1 MIDFTVEIAKKL
13 GLPTWKVKNSIELLE
28 EGKTIPFIARY
39 RKEKTG
45 ELNEV
50 QIREIAD
57 MLEYLKKLETRKEE
71 VLRLISEKGKLTP
84 ELEKAIKTSESLQEV
99 EDLYLPY
106 KTRKKTKADIARE
119 KGLEPLAEYLL
130 SAKSRDDNFVQ
141 SFISEGKG
149 IASIE
154 EALVGAKDIIAEK
167 ISHNVEIRG
176 FLRTLFS
183 EKGIV
188 KCSRGD
194 AEDPKG
200 IYRDYYDF
208 SQPIKKIPSHRILAI
223 FRGEREKVLKVTLS
237 LPFDPGPSLQKKLGI
252 SSSLAYFSELLEAL
266 KDSYER
272 LLKPSIERE
281 VRSELKA
288 SAEDRAIKVFAK
300 NLRNLLLQPPMGE
313 KVVMG
318 IDPGYRTGC
327 KIAVVGKDSS
337 VLYHDTIYPTP
348 PRNDKKS
355 AQMKVANAVRLLGVE
370 IIAIGNGTASRET
383 ASFVAETIK
392 TCNLNCKFMI
402 VSEAGASVYSASKTA
417 TEELPEYD
425 VTTRGAISIARRVQ
439 DPLAEYVK
447 IPPESIGVG
456 MYQHDVSR
464 KNLKKAL
471 DREVESVVN
480 YVGVNLNT
488 ASEHLLKYISG
499 LNARMARNIVE
510 YRKQV
515 GLFKK
520 REDLLKVKGIGNKA
534 FEQAAGFC
542 RIIDG
547 EEPLDNTIV
556 HPESYHIA
564 REVLKEVGILPEEI
578 IRKREEL
585 RRKLEEFDI
594 ESFVKKAG
602 FNPITVKEVVKALKN
617 PGLDPREELPKPILH
632 DDVLSIEDLRPDM
645 ELEGT
650 VRNVVDF
657 GAFVDI
663 GVKQDGL
670 IHKTRMGKN
679 VYDPLEVLSVGQI
692 VKVKVLSIDLERE
705 RIALEL
711 VEKRF

>member
-288 SAEDRAIKVFAK
+288 FF
-300 NLRNLLLQPPMGE
+300 
-313 KVVMG
+313 
-318 IDPGYRTGC
+318 T
-327 KIAVVGKDSS
+327 SS
-337 VLYHDTIYPTP
+337 
-348 PRNDKKS
+348 
-355 AQMKVANAVRLLGVE
+355 
-370 IIAIGNGTASRET
+370 
-383 ASFVAETIK
+383 
-392 TCNLNCKFMI
+392 
-402 VSEAGASVYSASKTA
+402 
-417 TEELPEYD
+417 
-425 VTTRGAISIARRVQ
+425 
-439 DPLAEYVK
+439 
-447 IPPESIGVG
+447 
-456 MYQHDVSR
+456 
-464 KNLKKAL
+464 
-471 DREVESVVN
+471 
-480 YVGVNLNT
+480 
-488 ASEHLLKYISG
+488 
-499 LNARMARNIVE
+499 
-510 YRKQV
+510 
-515 GLFKK
+515 
-520 REDLLKVKGIGNKA
+520 
-534 FEQAAGFC
+534 
-542 RIIDG
+542 
-547 EEPLDNTIV
+547 
-556 HPESYHIA
+556 
-564 REVLKEVGILPEEI
+564 
-578 IRKREEL
+578 
-585 RRKLEEFDI
+585 
-594 ESFVKKAG
+594 
-602 FNPITVKEVVKALKN
+602 
-617 PGLDPREELPKPILH
+617 
-632 DDVLSIEDLRPDM
+632 
-645 ELEGT
+645 
-650 VRNVVDF
+650 
-657 GAFVDI
+657 
-663 GVKQDGL
+663 
-670 IHKTRMGKN
+670 
-679 VYDPLEVLSVGQI
+679 
-692 VKVKVLSIDLERE
+692 
-705 RIALEL
+705 
-711 VEKRF
+711 

>member
-50 QIREIAD
+50 QLREID
-57 MLEYLKKLETRKEE
+57 DILEYLKKLEARKEE
-71 VLRLISEKGKLTP
+71 VLRLIEEKGKLTP
-84 ELEKAIKTSESLQEV
+84 ELEKAIKASESLQEV

-106 KTRKKTKADIARE
+106 KSRKKTKADIARE
-119 KGLEPLAEYLL
+119 KGLEPLAEFLL
-130 SAKSRDDNFVQ
+130 SAKSLDNNFVQ
-141 SFISEGKG
+141 GFVSEESGV
-149 IASIE
+149 ASIE
-154 EALVGAKDIIAEK
+154 EALSGAKDIVAEK
-167 ISHNVEIRG
+167 ISHNIEVRG

-183 EKGIV
+183 EKGII
-188 KCSRGD
+188 KCSRGN

-200 IYRDYYDF
+200 IYRDYYNF
-208 SQPIKKIPSHRILAI
+208 SQPVNKIPSHRILAI

-237 LPFDPGPSLQKKLGI
+237 LPFEPLYLLQKKLAF
-252 SSSLAYFSELLEAL
+252 SLSLAYFSELLEAL

-281 VRSELKA
+281 VRNELK
-288 SAEDRAIKVFAK
+288 SLAEDRAIKVFAR
-300 NLRNLLLQPPMGE
+300 NLRGLLLQPPMGE

-327 KIAVVGKDSS
+327 KIAVIGKDSS

-355 AQMKVANAVRLLGVE
+355 AQMKVADAVRLLGVE

-392 TCNLNCKFMI
+392 TCNLDCKFMI

-417 TEELPEYD
+417 VEELPEYD

-456 MYQHDVSR
+456 MYQHDVSK

-510 YRKQV
+510 HRKKV
-515 GLFKK
+515 GLFKR
-520 REDLLKVKGIGNKA
+520 REDLLKVKGIGDKA

-547 EEPLDNTIV
+547 EEPLDNSIV

-564 REVLKEVGILPEEI
+564 REILREIGVGPSKI
-578 IRKREEL
+578 IQKREEL
-585 RRKLEEFDI
+585 REKLGEFDV
-594 ESFVKKAG
+594 ESFAKKTG

-617 PGLDPREELPKPILH
+617 PGLDPRDELHKPILR
-632 DDVLSIEDLRPDM
+632 DDVLAIEDLKPEM

-670 IHKTRMGKN
+670 IHKTRMGKK
-679 VYDPLEVLSVGQI
+679 VHDPLEVLSVGQI
-692 VKVKVLSIDLERE
+692 VKVRILSVDLERE

-711 VEKRF
+711 IEMRS

>member
-45 ELNEV
+45 ELNEI

-106 KTRKKTKADIARE
+106 KTRKKTKADMARE
-119 KGLEPLAEYLL
+119 KGLEPLAEFLL

-141 SFISEGKG
+141 SFISEEKG
-149 IASIE
+149 IVSIE

-167 ISHNVEIRG
+167 ISHNVEIRV

-188 KCSRGD
+188 KCLRGD

-200 IYRDYYDF
+200 IYRDYYEF

-237 LPFDPGPSLQKKLGI
+237 LPFDPGSSLQKKLGI

-281 VRSELKA
+281 VRSDLKV

-383 ASFVAETIK
+383 ASFVAETIR

-425 VTTRGAISIARRVQ
+425 VTTVVQ
-439 DPLAEYVK
+439 FQSREGFRIPL
-447 IPPESIGVG
+447 PS
-456 MYQHDVSR
+456 M
-464 KNLKKAL
+464 
-471 DREVESVVN
+471 
-480 YVGVNLNT
+480 
-488 ASEHLLKYISG
+488 
-499 LNARMARNIVE
+499 
-510 YRKQV
+510 
-515 GLFKK
+515 
-520 REDLLKVKGIGNKA
+520 
-534 FEQAAGFC
+534 
-542 RIIDG
+542 
-547 EEPLDNTIV
+547 
-556 HPESYHIA
+556 
-564 REVLKEVGILPEEI
+564 
-578 IRKREEL
+578 
-585 RRKLEEFDI
+585 
-594 ESFVKKAG
+594 
-602 FNPITVKEVVKALKN
+602 
-617 PGLDPREELPKPILH
+617 
-632 DDVLSIEDLRPDM
+632 
-645 ELEGT
+645 
-650 VRNVVDF
+650 
-657 GAFVDI
+657 
-663 GVKQDGL
+663 
-670 IHKTRMGKN
+670 
-679 VYDPLEVLSVGQI
+679 
-692 VKVKVLSIDLERE
+692 
-705 RIALEL
+705 
-711 VEKRF
+711 